1 MDDGLEPASH
11 IIWTSA
17 VSLASAPRPHVRL
30 LALNNGRWPRRISED
45 RLIPDHI
52 IPTEILDPLPV
63 AEGDRRDFATIAA
76 TARSVTMSYSRRDV
90 EGRLL
95 GRSPLIGDLEEIY
108 LSLGRTPEH
117 AASEADRLLARP
129 SEFSKFPIAFSSI
142 ACWRAWQRKEL
153 TPHDGLLGKKHPR
166 LVKLFARPLSATSL
180 KLLLRDPI
188 RYIWQYGLGWKEP
201 EEADEPMTLN
211 NLAFGR
217 LVHSVL
223 QTAVNA
229 LEVGDGLG
237 NATARQIEA
246 AIGKAVNATAKS
258 WEAEQP
264 VPPPVI
270 WKRTLQLA
278 REVSARALKYRMVP
292 FPGQTSWTEV
302 PFGRVFDKTTQSNRP
317 WDSTQPVEIPGTGL
331 IIQGVIDRLDVAG
344 NKSCARVIDYKTGRV
359 KNKQSEVIINGG
371 GELQRCLY
379 AFAVKTLLKR
389 KVEVQ
394 AALLFPR
401 AEDGEEALFP
411 LPNVDGVLTELAH
424 SIGLARTNIENGL
437 ALPGID
443 AAGDYNDLIFALP
456 ANTVT
461 YFARK
466 LPLIEKRLGE
476 AAQIW
481 EAP

>member
-1 MDDGLEPASH
+1 
-11 IIWTSA
+11 
-17 VSLASAPRPHVRL
+17 
-30 LALNNGRWPRRISED
+30 
-45 RLIPDHI
+45 
-52 IPTEILDPLPV
+52 
-63 AEGDRRDFATIAA
+63 
-76 TARSVTMSYSRRDV
+76 
-90 EGRLL
+90 
-95 GRSPLIGDLEEIY
+95 
-108 LSLGRTPEH
+108 
-117 AASEADRLLARP
+117 
-129 SEFSKFPIAFSSI
+129 
-142 ACWRAWQRKEL
+142 
-153 TPHDGLLGKKHPR
+153 
-166 LVKLFARPLSATSL
+166 
-180 KLLLRDPI
+180 
-188 RYIWQYGLGWKEP
+188 
-201 EEADEPMTLN
+201 MTLN

>member
-1 MDDGLEPASH
+1 M
-11 IIWTSA
+11 
-17 VSLASAPRPHVRL
+17 
-30 LALNNGRWPRRISED
+30 N
-45 RLIPDHI
+45 
-52 IPTEILDPLPV
+52 
-63 AEGDRRDFATIAA
+63 RRDFATVVG
-76 TARSVTMSYSRRDV
+76 TARSVKLSYSRRDV

-95 GRSPLIGDLEEIY
+95 GRSPLISDLKEIY

-117 AASEADRLLARP
+117 AASEGDRLLARP
-129 SEFSKFPIAFSSI
+129 SEFNKFPIAVSGLS
-142 ACWRAWQRKEL
+142 CWRAWQRKEI

-188 RYIWQYGLGWKEP
+188 HYVWQYALGWKEP
-201 EEADEPMTLN
+201 EEVDEPMTLD
-211 NLAFGR
+211 NLAFGK
-217 LVHSVL
+217 LVHDVL
-223 QTAVNA
+223 QTAVDA
-229 LEVGDGLG
+229 LEAADGLG
-237 NATARQIEA
+237 KATARQIEA
-246 AIGKAVNATAKS
+246 AIGKAVNTTAKS
-258 WEAEQP
+258 WKAEQP

-270 WKRTLQLA
+270 WKRTLQSA
-278 REVSARALKYRMVP
+278 KEVSAKALNYRLVP
-292 FPGQTSWTEV
+292 FPGQTSWAEV
-302 PFGRVFDKTTQSNRP
+302 PFGRVFDKTSQSNLP

-331 IIQGVIDRLDVAG
+331 IIQGFIDRLDVSG
-344 NKSCARVIDYKTGRV
+344 DKGRARVIDYKTGRV

-394 AALLFPR
+394 ASLLFPR

-411 LPNVDGVLTELAH
+411 IPNVDGVLTELAH
-424 SIGLARTNIENGL
+424 SIGLARANIENGL
-437 ALPGID
+437 ALPGTD
-443 AAGDYNDLIFALP
+443 AAGEYNDLVFGLP

-466 LPLIEKRLGE
+466 LPLIEKRLGD
-476 AAQIW
+476 AAKIW